1 MNVWHTLSLFLMKK
15 NMQQPIYGCGVHR
28 IHVTKQ
34 QGRWK
39 KQGLQCPAG
48 FKDFT
53 EAMELGQ
60 AGNQDYL
67 MFNIRGSTD
76 MK

>member
-1 MNVWHTLSLFLMKK
+1 MVVVYTGSVLLSNKGDGESRGYSVLL
-15 NMQQPIYGCGVHR
+15 GSR
-28 IHVTKQ
+28 IS
-34 QGRWK
+34 
-39 KQGLQCPAG
+39 
-48 FKDFT
+48 

-67 MFNIRGSTD
+67 MFNIRESTD